1 MAAVWTITTV
11 ERSDPR
17 AVEAVRR
24 ILESYHDDLIAEIGE
39 TTLTAELMTLPA
51 PYVPPDG
58 ALLLARDGSGL
69 AAGCVGIK
77 GLSETACE
85 IKRLYVLSGVR
96 GAGLGRALVRAAI
109 DQARAMGYEEM
120 LLTTLPDEMPGVV
133 ALYRSYGFEDAEA
146 FRHHGGQA
154 AEGVLLAFMSRHL

>member
-11 ERSDPR
+11 ERSDPS

-51 PYVPPDG
+51 PYVPPEG

-109 DQARAMGYEEM
+109 DQARAMGYVEM
-120 LLTTLPDEMPGVV
+120 VLIAVRRTTDT
-133 ALYRSYGFEDAEA
+133 AQRIYREFGFEVTPQFREA
-146 FRHHGGQA
+146 PLGYDPAGF
-154 AEGVLLAFMSRHL
+154 LFMRRSL